1 MKEDAL
7 FDAGSILE
15 LVRRLKARAPP
26 VLSQGST
33 LSLAFYE
40 VGNAIWK
47 QCHLQGRL
55 DAGQG
60 KGLLSTLVAIIGAMD
75 VVTPDSEESAG
86 RALELAD
93 RLRLTYYD
101 ASYRAE
107 ARNSGKILVT
117 DDAQLL
123 KAARKAGVRSLT
135 SEAFQGSLDIEVKD
149 F

>member
-1 MKEDAL
+1 MKQEAL

-26 VLSQGST
+26 VLSEGST

-55 DAGQG
+55 DAREGT
-60 KGLLSTLVAIIGAMD
+60 GLLSTLIAIIGAMD

-86 RALELAD
+86 RALELAG

-101 ASYRAE
+101 ASYLAE
-107 ARNSGKILVT
+107 ARSSGKILVT
-117 DDAQLL
+117 DDAELL
-123 KAARKAGVRSLT
+123 QAARKAGVKSMT
-135 SEAFQGSLDIEVKD
+135 SEAFQGSLG
-149 F
+149 

>member
-1 MKEDAL
+1 MKEEAL

-15 LVRRLKARAPP
+15 LVRRLKAGAPP
-26 VLSQGST
+26 VLSEGST

-55 DAGQG
+55 DAREGA
-60 KGLLSTLVAIIGAMD
+60 GLLSTLVAIIGAMD

-86 RALELAD
+86 RALGLAN
-93 RLRLTYYD
+93 RLRLH
-101 ASYRAE
+101 
-107 ARNSGKILVT
+107 
-117 DDAQLL
+117 
-123 KAARKAGVRSLT
+123 
-135 SEAFQGSLDIEVKD
+135 F